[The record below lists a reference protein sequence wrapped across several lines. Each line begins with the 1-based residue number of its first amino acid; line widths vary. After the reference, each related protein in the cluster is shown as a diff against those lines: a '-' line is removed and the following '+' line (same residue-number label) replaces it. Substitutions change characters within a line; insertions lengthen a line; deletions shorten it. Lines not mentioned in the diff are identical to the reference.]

1 MEYIGDVFYEYGGGL
16 YANLTNRCPD
26 RCEFCIRYMVD
37 SLGGADSLW
46 LKREPT
52 MDEIKELL
60 NQ

>member
-52 MDEIKELL
+52 LD
-60 NQ
+60 